1 MSTILQF
8 YTRQTSSNSIFFLRK
23 ANTDRKVIESSI
35 KPTSK
40 IGTRLSNTRVNLS
53 QPHSTRIAN
62 TKMDKV
68 WVPCNGIPSTTF
80 VVVLLIAC
88 AKKKSKKKEQAKK
101 KLWQTAI
108 SYTRS
113 GPYHSLYSNHE
124 IRDLR
129 PCTLSKQNARA
140 SSYLPIDC
148 TTLCMIIW
156 QRRMRLPTLK

>member
-101 KLWQTAI
+101 KN
-108 SYTRS
+108 S
-113 GPYHSLYSNHE
+113 GKPLYLIPDPVLI
-124 IRDLR
+124 IRYIR
-129 PCTLSKQNARA
+129 TTKFVIFARA
-140 SSYLPIDC
+140 
-148 TTLCMIIW
+148 
-156 QRRMRLPTLK
+156 R